1 MRDETFG
8 SETIQLLETFF
19 MNSTDGIYIV
29 DKSGRVL
36 LANPSILEYLGA
48 SYEELVGIKL
58 DNIIQSGVY
67 RGSPVLETIKTKK
80 VFTGLVKAR
89 NGAEIMSTS
98 KPVFNEKGELE
109 LVITNCRPLRI
120 IDSFYKQ
127 YYGDRIVKKKNIEE
141 PFRPRLEKE
150 LAYQSPKM
158 QRLMKVVNAVA
169 DTDSTVI
176 IYGETGTG
184 KGLIAQYLHEKSNR
198 RNKRLV
204 DINCA
209 AIPENLIESE
219 LFGYEKGSFTG
230 ASAEGKLG
238 LFEIAHE
245 GTLFLDE
252 IGEMPLHLQAK
263 LLKVLDAGY
272 VLRLGGTVYH
282 KVNARVI
289 VATNKNLLE
298 MVKQGKFREDLYYR
312 LNVFSV
318 TMPSLRDR
326 KDDIGILSQRIV
338 DELNFKYSQEKSV
351 SDKTIEKL
359 IQFDWPGNVRQLRNI
374 IERIYVLSKGPIIDI
389 DSVSLL
395 FDDEDLFKEE
405 RNDTPEPA
413 GMDNFGDL
421 TCKQTLK
428 EYLEQVER
436 NYIEGVLRECDG
448 CVTKAAEIL
457 GVHRTSLYKK
467 KTADKVSV

>member
-1 MRDETFG
+1 MDNKPLDIERM
-8 SETIQLLETFF
+8 QLLETFF
-19 MNSTDGIYIV
+19 MNSTDGIYVV
-29 DKSGRVL
+29 DKNGKVL
-36 LANPSILEYLGA
+36 LANPAVLDFLGA

-58 DNIIQSGVY
+58 DSIIQSGVY
-67 RGSPVLETIKTKK
+67 RGSPVLETIRTKK

-89 NGAEIMSTS
+89 NGVEIMSTS
-98 KPVFNEKGELE
+98 KPVFNENGELE

-120 IDSFYKQ
+120 IDSFYRQ
-127 YYGDRIVKKKNIEE
+127 YYGEQDIRKKSSQEQ
-141 PFRPRLEKE
+141 FRPKLEKE
-150 LAYQSPKM
+150 LVYQSPRMRKM
-158 QRLMKVVNAVA
+158 MKVVDAVA

-184 KGLIAQYLHEKSNR
+184 KGLIAQYLHEKSSRRNR
-198 RNKRLV
+198 RNKRFV

-219 LFGYEKGSFTG
+219 LFGYEKGAFTG

-289 VATNKNLLE
+289 VATNKNLMQ

-312 LNVFSV
+312 LNVFNV

-326 KDDIGILSQRIV
+326 KEDIPALSQRIV
-338 DELNFKYSQEKSV
+338 DELNFKYSQEKRI
-351 SDKTIEKL
+351 SDETIDEL
-359 IQFDWPGNVRQLRNI
+359 IQYDWPGNVRELRNI
-374 IERIYVLSKGPIIDI
+374 IERIYVLSEGDVIDI
-389 DSVSLL
+389 NSVSVL
-395 FDDEDLFKEE
+395 FDEEELFKEE
-405 RNDTPEPA
+405 KD
-413 GMDNFGDL
+413 GMPQPFE
-421 TCKQTLK
+421 QHTLK
-428 EYLEQVER
+428 EYLEQVEKDYIDMILR
-436 NYIEGVLRECDG
+436 NCNGSITEAAKVLG
-448 CVTKAAEIL
+448 I
-457 GVHRTSLYKK
+457 HRTSLYKK
-467 KTADKVSV
+467 KKNQTL

>member
-1 MRDETFG
+1 MHKVTLD
-8 SETIQLLETFF
+8 SEKIRLMEAFF

-29 DKSGRVL
+29 DKAGRVL

-58 DNIIQSGVY
+58 ASIIKSGVY
-67 RGSPVLETIKTKK
+67 RGSPVLETMRTKK

-98 KPVFNEKGELE
+98 KPIFNDSGELE
-109 LVITNCRPLRI
+109 LIITNCRPLRV
-120 IDSFYKQ
+120 IDSFIRQ
-127 YYGDRIVKKKNIEE
+127 YYGNPDIKKKSFEE
-141 PFRPRLEKE
+141 PYRPKLEKE
-150 LAYQSPKM
+150 LAYKSSKM
-158 QRLMKVVNAVA
+158 KKMMRVVDAVA
-169 DTDSTVI
+169 STDSTII

-184 KGLIAQYLHEKSNR
+184 KGLIAQYIHEKSNR

-219 LFGYEKGSFTG
+219 LFGYEKGAFTG

-252 IGEMPLHLQAK
+252 IGEMPLHFQAK

-289 VATNKNLLE
+289 VATNKNLMQ
-298 MVKQGKFREDLYYR
+298 MVKQGKFRED
-312 LNVFSV
+312 F
-318 TMPSLRDR
+318 
-326 KDDIGILSQRIV
+326 
-338 DELNFKYSQEKSV
+338 
-351 SDKTIEKL
+351 TI
-359 IQFDWPGNVRQLRNI
+359 D
-374 IERIYVLSKGPIIDI
+374 
-389 DSVSLL
+389 
-395 FDDEDLFKEE
+395 
-405 RNDTPEPA
+405 
-413 GMDNFGDL
+413 
-421 TCKQTLK
+421 
-428 EYLEQVER
+428 
-436 NYIEGVLRECDG
+436 
-448 CVTKAAEIL
+448 
-457 GVHRTSLYKK
+457 
-467 KTADKVSV
+467 